1 MTASACLSL
10 PLPASASIYLHVA
23 LDMTSAFVATVVKL
37 RAFVL
42 MFVTMVL
49 VGNGAHAMM
58 FSCRDHIYRVAVMVE
73 MPWCWS

>member
-1 MTASACLSL
+1 MHDCICLPLTASACLCQH
-10 PLPASASIYLHVA
+10 LHVA
-23 LDMTSAFVATVVKL
+23 LDMTSAFVAAVVKL

-58 FSCRDHIYRVAVMVE
+58 FSCRDDIGRVAVMVE
-73 MPWCWS
+73 MPWY

>member
-10 PLPASASIYLHVA
+10 PASVRLCQHLHVA
-23 LDMTSAFVATVVKL
+23 LGVTSPFVAAVVKL

-49 VGNGAHAMM
+49 VGDGAHAMM
-58 FSCRDHIYRVAVMVE
+58 FSCRDDIGRVAVMVE
-73 MPWCWS
+73 MPWY